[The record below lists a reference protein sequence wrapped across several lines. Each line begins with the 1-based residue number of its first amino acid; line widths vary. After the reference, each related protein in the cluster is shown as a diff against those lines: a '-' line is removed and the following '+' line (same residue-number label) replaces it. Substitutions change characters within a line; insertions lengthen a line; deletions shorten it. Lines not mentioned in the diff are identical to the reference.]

1 MDFKRTLNELLK
13 SDFELKGTS
22 FNRILATAIIAVM
35 GYVTNFN
42 YKYVIDIEL
51 DLYCHVKLS
60 KKSMFVKNS
69 QGDEVVVQSLNRNM
83 HQSKTHY
90 FML

>member
-1 MDFKRTLNELLK
+1 M
-13 SDFELKGTS
+13 
-22 FNRILATAIIAVM
+22 LATAIIADV
-35 GYVTNFN
+35 GHVTNFN

-69 QGDEVVVQSLNRNM
+69 QGDEVVLQSLNMNM

>member
-22 FNRILATAIIAVM
+22 FNRMLVTAIIVVM
-35 GYVTNFN
+35 GHVTNFN

-51 DLYCHVKLS
+51 GLYCHVKLS
-60 KKSMFVKNS
+60 KKINVCEKFPRWWSSSPK
-69 QGDEVVVQSLNRNM
+69 
-83 HQSKTHY
+83 SKREHASK
-90 FML
+90 